1 MPSHYGDKKN
11 GKKKKN
17 GKMKKSG
24 MAPMSK
30 SDHEM
35 FKKAVAKGLITEK
48 QHKSLP
54 VGLLKGIIKK
64 KGGMK

>member
-1 MPSHYGDKKN
+1 MKHGDKKEKK
-11 GKKKKN
+11 GK
-17 GKMKKSG
+17 KKSG

-30 SDHEM
+30 ADHEM
-35 FKKAVAKGLITEK
+35 FKKAVKKGLITEA

>member
-1 MPSHYGDKKN
+1 MPSHYGDKKS
-11 GKKKKN
+11 GH
-17 GKMKKSG
+17 MKKGKAKAKG
-24 MAPMSK
+24 MSHMSK
-30 SDHEM
+30 EDHEM
-35 FKKAVAKGLITEK
+35 FKKAVKKGLITEK